1 MHPARVSRPGRFG
14 FLLIENFSTISF
26 AAAIE
31 PLRMANRLSGSELYR
46 FVTLSETGQAVAAS
60 NGVRVLPDFGLAA
73 APRLDAVFVCGPTPV
88 RLDGDAGVLNWLRRQ
103 ASDGVALG
111 GLCTGSQV
119 LARAGL
125 LDGYRCTVHWE
136 NLQGLREA
144 FPELVLT
151 TALYEID
158 RDRYSAGGGTA
169 PMDMMLY
176 LIARDQGEDLA
187 AAISEQFACDRI
199 RSHADR
205 QRVPLR
211 LRLGPGQP
219 KLAEA
224 VALMEANIEEPISL
238 DELARHVGLSRRQL
252 ERLFQKYL
260 RCVPTRYYMELR
272 LTRARHLLLQTELS
286 ITEVALACG
295 FVSAPHF
302 TNRYKSLF
310 GLPPRAERRML
321 LDRPAAPR

>member
-1 MHPARVSRPGRFG
+1 MTPPVRGRPGRFG
-14 FLLIENFSTISF
+14 FLLIEDFSTISF

-31 PLRMANRLSGSELYR
+31 PLRMANRLSGRDLYR
-46 FVTLSETGQAVAAS
+46 FVILSADGRPVSAS
-60 NGVRVLPDFGLAA
+60 NGVRVLPDHGLDV
-73 APRLDAVFVCGPTPV
+73 PPGLDAVFVCGPTPV
-88 RLDGDAGVLNWLRRQ
+88 RRSGDEAVLAWLRRQ
-103 ASDGVALG
+103 AHDGVALG

-144 FPELVLT
+144 CPELVLT

-224 VALMEANIEEPISL
+224 VA
-238 DELARHVGLSRRQL
+238 DGRRGAEVDFLYETLKRVVDADQL
-252 ERLFQKYL
+252 R
-260 RCVPTRYYMELR
+260 
-272 LTRARHLLLQTELS
+272 
-286 ITEVALACG
+286 
-295 FVSAPHF
+295 
-302 TNRYKSLF
+302 
-310 GLPPRAERRML
+310 PRALGPRVFYRSGPGLRIRFRTALHQSIQEPV
-321 LDRPAAPR
+321 RPAAAGGAADAAGSPGGAAMTLHP